1 MMAWAAESVP
11 AAPIDWRSPTTHAPA
26 LVIIKKN
33 DDDNDD
39 ANDDDDAPLAA
50 VSHSRNPNSRASK
63 VFKKMRKQ
71 LK

>member
-11 AAPIDWRSPTTHAPA
+11 EAPIDWRVPTTHAPA
-26 LVIIKKN
+26 LGRIKN
-33 DDDNDD
+33 DDD
-39 ANDDDDAPLAA
+39 DDDDAPLAP

-63 VFKKMRKQ
+63 VIKKMRKQ